1 MTMVKIIMDSA
12 SKIIWVTN
20 ADLLSGTHPDF
31 APVLGLS
38 RALML
43 QQPSVQFSIFDVD
56 CVSANLDTATR
67 NVNRIV
73 RQLIDSDPDFE
84 FT

>member
-1 MTMVKIIMDSA
+1 MTMVKIIMDNA

-56 CVSANLDTATR
+56 RVSANLDTATR
-67 NVNRIV
+67 KC
-73 RQLIDSDPDFE
+73 Q
-84 FT
+84 